1 MSEFTFGDSSATSG
15 FDALNAHLRVIAAI
29 EARGGRLVA
38 SLELDDMGRT
48 IGAPTPFRAYRCSSC
63 HADGHSIERC
73 NGPGVP
79 PRPSYSERRV
89 QERIRKIAKR
99 HDYDLDA
106 AKAELQRRIEARKK

>member
-1 MSEFTFGDSSATSG
+1 MTPAE
-15 FDALNAHLRVIAAI
+15 LIASV
-29 EARGGRLVA
+29 GGTLVA
-38 SLELDDMGRT
+38 SFELDSEGRT
-48 IGAPTPFRAYRCSSC
+48 IGGKSEGYRQYRCSGC

-73 NGPGVP
+73 NGPGNP